1 VDENHHHSDIAPA
14 SAVATSLIYSPVDVS
29 GELRQGEILSN
40 IAQHIFDAESDT
52 VSTVF
57 HPYAIIASQDC
68 DLLQDFEKTSAGE
81 ESTLNSVLLYE
92 AFPTDIIK
100 PLLAPGSEYWKRVHQ
115 NTNDRYH
122 CLEFAPAFVDSL
134 GKGLPD
140 LVIDFKKFFAVASA
154 DIAQQIR
161 CSDTIQRR
169 CRLEMP
175 YREHFQSR
183 LAFYLQRVAL
193 PHPHKILPVNK

>member
-1 VDENHHHSDIAPA
+1 MDENDHQIDIAVA
-14 SAVATSLIYSPVDVS
+14 SAGVTSPVYAPVDQS

-40 IAQHIFDAESDT
+40 VAQHIFDAESET
-52 VSTVF
+52 VNTVF

-68 DLLQDFEKTSAGE
+68 DLLQEFEKTSAGE
-81 ESTLNSVLLYE
+81 ERTLNSVLLYE
-92 AFPTDIIK
+92 AFPTDVIK

-122 CLEFAPAFVDSL
+122 CLEAAPAFVDLL
-134 GKGLPD
+134 GIGLPD

-154 DIAQQIR
+154 DIAHQVR
-161 CSDTIQRR
+161 CFDPLQRR

-193 PHPHKILPVNK
+193 PYPHKILPVGK